1 MPHMGH
7 TRFERPL
14 AVVRVGVIRKRR
26 RLLELDL
33 EGLLMVYVF
42 FLFFSFKIPQERAAR
57 IMLQSES
64 LMTDGGIC
72 GSISLMLARLMV

>member
-42 FLFFSFKIPQERAAR
+42 FYSFLSKYPKSVPLE
-57 IMLQSES
+57 LCCNQSH
-64 LMTDGGIC
+64 
-72 GSISLMLARLMV
+72 